1 MRKNVINFENV
12 GETISRG
19 DDMSMEQ
26 IVLLIINDRLYEMDV
41 ISKEER
47 DKIVNEIKTGKYVEY
62 C

>member
-1 MRKNVINFENV
+1 
-12 GETISRG
+12 
-19 DDMSMEQ
+19 MSMEQ